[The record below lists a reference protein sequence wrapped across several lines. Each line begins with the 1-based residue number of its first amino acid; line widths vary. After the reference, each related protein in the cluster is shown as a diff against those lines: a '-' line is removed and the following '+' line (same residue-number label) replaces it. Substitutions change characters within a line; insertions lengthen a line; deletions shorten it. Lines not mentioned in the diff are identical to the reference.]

1 MSSIVADEHLRFDRG
16 PRLQQLVTAA
26 VTYGWPQTVELYD
39 LEVDERDLKWFLHD
53 LLGGGRG
60 PFAPL
65 LLAIADAASKHYH
78 LTEDLRVSIEEDGFP
93 DWWRL
98 KETADPVVHAL
109 AYALACM
116 HDTLTAD
123 EWEENR

>member
-1 MSSIVADEHLRFDRG
+1 MSSIVADSHLRFERG

-26 VTYGWPQTVELYD
+26 VTYGWPRTVELYD
-39 LEVDERDLKWFLHD
+39 LEVDERDLKWFLDD
-53 LLGGGRG
+53 LLGGARG

-116 HDTLTAD
+116 HGTVTAA